1 MFIWFSVYIILE
13 CLRCIQSCTPTN
25 SFICN
30 LQPGFCVAIR
40 WHLYISAL
48 PVCLESKHSK
58 PSDLESCCEANKAIS
73 IFVSNLPLGKTCQF
87 RRVSRRTN
95 PATGSAAAPI
105 HGRPTDQ
112 PIHRTRAGL
121 RRDASV
127 RLDSVTHLVGNS
139 PHKKQDQIRWTHIW
153 CRYYCKYEIIHP
165 DTYMIV

>member
-1 MFIWFSVYIILE
+1 MFVWFSVYIILE

-48 PVCLESKHSK
+48 PVCLGSKHSK
-58 PSDLESCCEANKAIS
+58 PSDLESCCEANKAMT

-87 RRVSRRTN
+87 RRISRRTN
-95 PATGSAAAPI
+95 PATRFGRTNPWTTNRSTDPPDQGGSSTGCFRTIGQCHAP
-105 HGRPTDQ
+105 RW
-112 PIHRTRAGL
+112 
-121 RRDASV
+121 
-127 RLDSVTHLVGNS
+127 NS